1 MGITN
6 LRYGLEQRL
15 SHLRGE
21 LETAREEVRSI
32 EAGVARLSPL
42 HHQIAGLEEAIRAV
56 ETAIRYDNPDWQ
68 SEKVK
73 AVKARVWKSPFR
85 SGEIGRT
92 ALSVLRESGDWMR
105 PIDVARAMLESI
117 GADAD
122 DRLAREKLTNSV
134 AAYFKAHEGDLV
146 EARGEYA
153 KEWRVIR

>member
-21 LETAREEVRSI
+21 LETARDEVRSI

-42 HHQIAGLEEAIRAV
+42 HQQIAGIEEAIKAF
-56 ETAIRYDNPDWQ
+56 EAAIRYDNPDWRP
-68 SEKVK
+68 EKVK
-73 AVKARVWKSPFR
+73 AVKPRVWSSPFR

-92 ALSVLRESGDWMR
+92 ALAVLRENGEWMR
-105 PIDVARAMLESI
+105 PLDVAKAMLDRI
-117 GADAD
+117 GADAG
-122 DRLAREKLTNSV
+122 DRQAREKLTNSV
-134 AAYFKAHEGDLV
+134 GAYFKGHEDDLV
-146 EARGEYA
+146 ESRGEYA